1 MNAAP
6 PPMSAPNTRP
16 AVVPSVFVLSGLS
29 ASQLESLRALE
40 VKDARPHLTSG
51 VFIWCLQT
59 FLELK
64 RRGLPVALM
73 SEPQAGSVN
82 FVHVR
87 QLYRRRPAADVF
99 TVSVQA
105 DYAAVPWTSAN
116 VVQNQLQADGSRSHW
131 IPHWPQPGLI
141 PRSSVR
147 DRVECVAYAGN
158 PRNLAGS
165 APVWGTAMKSR
176 GIEFRQLDS
185 DNWNDYSGVDVL
197 LAVRSF
203 DRARHENKPPSKLM
217 NAWHAGI
224 PLVAGYDSAFEQ
236 VGRPGHDYLRVRTL
250 DEAIDGICLLRD
262 DSDRYRSIVAA
273 GSARALEYTRDRIC
287 DAWENLLL
295 GPIACRYQWWN
306 KSRVL
311 SAFREQTRFRT
322 WQICRFFRSNKRGFG
337 H

>member
-1 MNAAP
+1 MTAP
-6 PPMSAPNTRP
+6 STRP
-16 AVVPSVFVLSGLS
+16 AVVPFVFVLSGLS
-29 ASQLESLRALE
+29 AAQLESLRALQ

-64 RRGLPVALM
+64 GRGLPVALM
-73 SEPQAGSVN
+73 SEPRAGSVN

-87 QLYRRRPAADVF
+87 QLYRRRPAAGIF
-99 TVSVQA
+99 IVSVQA
-105 DYAAVPWTSAN
+105 DYAAIPWTSVN
-116 VVQNQLQADGSRSHW
+116 VVQNRLQADVHRSHW

-141 PRSSVR
+141 PRSQGR
-147 DRVECVAYAGN
+147 NRVKCVAYAGN

-165 APVWGTAMKSR
+165 ASAWGAALKSQ
-176 GIEFRQLDS
+176 GIEFRHLDS

-203 DRARHENKPPSKLM
+203 DKARHENKPPSKLL

-236 VGRPGHDYLRVRTL
+236 VGQPGHDYLRVRTL
-250 DEAIDGICLLRD
+250 NEAIDAICLLRD
-262 DSDRYRSIVAA
+262 DSYRYSSIVAA
-273 GSARALEYTRDRIC
+273 GAARASGYTRDRIC

-295 GPIACRYQWWN
+295 GPIACSYQWWN
-306 KSRVL
+306 ESRLL
-311 SAFREQTRFRT
+311 SAVREQLRFRS
-322 WQICRFFRSNKRGFG
+322 WRFLRFFRSNQMGFR